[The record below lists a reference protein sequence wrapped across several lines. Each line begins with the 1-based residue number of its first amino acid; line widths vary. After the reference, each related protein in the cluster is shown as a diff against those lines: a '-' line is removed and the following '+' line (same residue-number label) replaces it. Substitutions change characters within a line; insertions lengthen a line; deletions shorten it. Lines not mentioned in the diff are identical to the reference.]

1 MPGLWGHNCGSIYA
15 RKPFKGSKDSD
26 GSLVSK
32 KTCAKKL
39 AHLIGAQG
47 RVNLAKKTQQHPPF
61 VMPPIAPQTK
71 NWIFFQSD

>member
-1 MPGLWGHNCGSIYA
+1 LS
-15 RKPFKGSKDSD
+15 
-26 GSLVSK
+26 
-32 KTCAKKL
+32 
-39 AHLIGAQG
+39 HLIGAQG